1 MSKQHGGDEANEPR
15 RCGACGGEL
24 RFSHRE
30 YRGRGQSAAVFRCA
44 ACGTLAREAARAA
57 TAPAPARGGRS
68 RARAGFD
75 EGAPSNPVL
84 DPETVARLK
93 RSNQSETS
101 R

>member
-1 MSKQHGGDEANEPR
+1 MVKQHDGDETKKSR
-15 RCGACGGEL
+15 RCGVCGGEL
-24 RFSHRE
+24 RFSHQE

-44 ACGTLAREAARAA
+44 VCGTLVRDAARAA
-57 TAPAPARGGRS
+57 PVPAPARGGRS

-75 EGAPSNPVL
+75 EGAPANPVL

-101 R
+101 P